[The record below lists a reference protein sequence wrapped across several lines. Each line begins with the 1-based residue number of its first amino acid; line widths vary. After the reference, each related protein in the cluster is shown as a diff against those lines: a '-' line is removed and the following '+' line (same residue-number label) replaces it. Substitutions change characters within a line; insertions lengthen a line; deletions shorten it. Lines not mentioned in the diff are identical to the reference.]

1 MAQELNDNKLR
12 GERVKKLE
20 IERAK
25 IAKLGNPSSKAT
37 VTLRKELRE
46 TQEKLKK
53 AKKRNAVLTPSC
65 QRKTTLKGNNKRGT
79 LVIQTARL
87 PEKRL

>member
-53 AKKRNAVLTPSC
+53 AKKRNDVLTSELSEKNYP
-65 QRKTTLKGNNKRGT
+65 QRQQ
-79 LVIQTARL
+79 QTGYVSDPDGEA
-87 PEKRL
+87 PGKRL